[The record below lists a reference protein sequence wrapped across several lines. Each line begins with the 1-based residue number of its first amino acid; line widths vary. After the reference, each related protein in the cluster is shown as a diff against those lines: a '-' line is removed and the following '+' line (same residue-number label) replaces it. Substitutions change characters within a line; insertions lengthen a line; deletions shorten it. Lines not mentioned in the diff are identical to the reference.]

1 MQHTTNSTAITT
13 WAEEDRPREKML
25 LKGKLALSDSELIAI
40 LMGSGN
46 REESAV
52 ELARNILSTVNY
64 DLNELAKLTIKDL
77 MKFKGVGEA
86 KAISIISALELG
98 RRRKASQTMERLKI
112 TCSQDSYEA
121 LKPFMLDLPHEEF
134 WIILLDRSNKVL
146 KIQQLSIGGVSGTFA
161 DPKLIFKLAIENLSS
176 AIILAHNHPSGELRP
191 SQQDLKLTKNL
202 VEAGKLLEINVID
215 HIIFTNDK
223 YLSMNDKD
231 IMT

>member
-1 MQHTTNSTAITT
+1 MQHTTNSKAITT

-25 LKGKLALSDSELIAI
+25 LKGKLALSDAELIAI

-52 ELARNILSTVNY
+52 ELARSILSTVNY

-98 RRRKASQTMERLKI
+98 RRRKESQTVERPKI

-146 KIQQLSIGGVSGTFA
+146 KIQQLSIGGISGTFA

-223 YLSMNDKD
+223 YLSMNDKG